1 MDDFE
6 KDIQTL
12 VPVLI
17 SSFSFQS
24 LSVESNV
31 PVSEIFQKVEQFG
44 HYCVQ
49 PVFLHFHLHL
59 HDQILTT
66 GKNPLVHEISHIL
79 LFLVFELEIGLNF
92 VSLDVLDQE
101 SVGIVP
107 GEEHISNDRS
117 NSIFLE
123 IKSFCP
129 HQGTVG
135 QVHSDRICTVFVY
148 YFRWVRVVFQS
159 FRHFLSV
166 LRQHQ
171 SVHYQ
176 VLIWVLVENCS

>member
-1 MDDFE
+1 LHIWNCLFNFFVNLALIGRRSLQEMDRIFLWAHDFFHIIIPKLIIIIHHFSHKGSIRCNKHISLMDDFE

-31 PVSEIFQKVEQFG
+31 PVSEIFQKVEKFG

-92 VSLDVLDQE
+92 VSLDVLD
-101 SVGIVP
+101 
-107 GEEHISNDRS
+107 
-117 NSIFLE
+117 
-123 IKSFCP
+123 
-129 HQGTVG
+129 
-135 QVHSDRICTVFVY
+135 
-148 YFRWVRVVFQS
+148 
-159 FRHFLSV
+159 
-166 LRQHQ
+166 
-171 SVHYQ
+171 
-176 VLIWVLVENCS
+176 